1 MTDKPLEQP
10 AETPKRSVDAA
21 ERMPRDQ
28 VRQGS
33 EVFDTKPKRVG
44 FVAYLAV
51 AVGAAALV
59 VFIAFMMMSGGG

>member
-10 AETPKRSVDAA
+10 AETPRRSVDAA
-21 ERMPRDQ
+21 ERMTKDQ

-44 FVAYLAV
+44 FLVYLAV
-51 AVGAAALV
+51 AVGAAALI
-59 VFIAFMMMSGGG
+59 VFVAFMMMRAGG